1 MINYSRPTPTLLLFL
16 LVSCFSCQS
25 QPSSG
30 PLRVDV
36 EQWSASYPNWPV
48 DSLISL
54 SDRFPNGAE
63 ISMAALVE
71 DTISYLGIRREG
83 DSLVV
88 FDNQH
93 RIYEIGSV
101 SKVLTS
107 AMAARLANEG
117 KLDLDAPADS
127 YLSFK
132 LANEVSV
139 TPRQLANHT
148 SGLPRLPSN
157 LMMYAVT
164 HPGNPYKTY
173 DAQKLQ
179 TYLSEKAKLDSDPG
193 TTYAY
198 SNLGAGFLGY
208 LLTQIEETSYE
219 NLLQRQICQPLDME
233 HTTTNRSG
241 VQDRLAPGLKANGT
255 PTPNW
260 DLNVLV
266 GAGGIL
272 SCAED
277 MGKFMVSQLDTTNTD
292 WQLQQQK
299 TFSVSDDMDMAM
311 AWHILH
317 PDSGH
322 EWHWHNGG
330 TGGYRTSLTL
340 DIEHQTGSLVFTN
353 VSSGHPASGLVDQL
367 NFALMRVLLSKE

>member
-1 MINYSRPTPTLLLFL
+1 MITFSRPPLALLLFL
-16 LVSCFSCQS
+16 LAGCFSCQS

-30 PLRVDV
+30 PLQVDE
-36 EQWSASYPNWPV
+36 EQWRASYPNWPV

-54 SDRFPNGAE
+54 FDQFPNGAE
-63 ISMAALVE
+63 ISMAALV
-71 DTISYLGIRREG
+71 DDSMSYLGVRRHG

-93 RIYEIGSV
+93 RVYEIGSI

-107 AMAARLANEG
+107 SMAAQLSNKS
-117 KLDLDAPADS
+117 KLDLDAPIDS
-127 YLSFK
+127 YLSFN
-132 LANEVSV
+132 LANETSV
-139 TPRQLANHT
+139 TARQLANHT
-148 SGLPRLPSN
+148 SGLPRMPSN
-157 LMMYAVT
+157 IMMYAVT
-164 HPGNPYKTY
+164 HPNNPYKTY

-179 TYLSEKAKLDSDPG
+179 TYLSQKAKLDNTPG
-193 TTYAY
+193 TTYTY

-208 LLTQIEETSYE
+208 VLTQIEETSYE

-233 HTTTNRSG
+233 HTTTNRTQ
-241 VQDRLAPGLKANGT
+241 VQNLLAPGLKANGK

-277 MGKFMVSQLDTTNTD
+277 MGNFMVSQLDTTNSD

-299 TFSVSDDMDMAM
+299 TFSVSDDMDLAM
-311 AWHILH
+311 AWHILNTR
-317 PDSGH
+317 SGH

-330 TGGYRTSLTL
+330 TGGYRTSLTIDL
-340 DIEHQTGSLVFTN
+340 KHQTGSLVFTN
-353 VSSGHPASGLVDQL
+353 VSASHPAAQLVDQL
-367 NFALMRVLLSKE
+367 NYALLRKLLGE